1 MKSSKIRFRFIAFIL
16 SSLLFLQSCSIYHS
30 ENLSLENA
38 ARNGQKTR
46 VVIENGDKLKFNK
59 IQETN
64 DGFFGLTKE
73 SSGTSKKLQKLGILG
88 RESGRYYSF
97 GLETLQ
103 IDKIQA
109 KNYSAS
115 TWATIGISVVGLVAV
130 ILVVAAATWTG
141 ISPW

>member
-1 MKSSKIRFRFIAFIL
+1 MKSSKIRFRFIAIIL

-46 VVIENGDKLKFNK
+46 VVIENGDKLKFKK